1 MNLIEKVKS
10 FSAWFKSTS
19 NKNKLGVII
28 VVLVVIFILSQALRG
43 DREKIEYEYYLV
55 KKSNIESIY
64 SETGEI
70 QSSNVTAVASTIDG
84 VAGEVYVDNGAVVY
98 RGQSL
103 LFVTSTTTQQE
114 RALAYSNYLAAKA
127 SLENAQAKKYSLQS
141 DMFSNWD
148 TFKEL
153 AESDEYKDVDSAN
166 RSLPEFH
173 IPEKDWLYTEATFKA
188 QEQVIAQNQ
197 AALSN
202 AWLKYQAMIDGEV
215 KSPASGTIANL
226 AVAPGQQ
233 VNIEDSALLIE
244 SKADVWVKIL
254 VNEVNIAKIE
264 LDQKA
269 EIILDAWPDKI
280 YQGEVKRIDKV
291 GVLDQGVVV
300 YSVYLVI
307 NDADLKILPAMTVSV
322 DIELEKKEDVL
333 VVPNKAIKVYQ
344 GDKAVRVIDDKTDQ
358 IIYMP
363 VQIGSRGLM
372 NTEIVVGLKEGQ
384 EIVVGEKKDND
395 SSQQPRGM
403 FGPR

>member
-141 DMFSNWD
+141 DMFGNWD

-153 AESDEYKDVDSAN
+153 AESDEYKDVDSTN

-173 IPEKDWLYTEATFKA
+173 IPEKDWLYTEAIFIA

-233 VNIEDSALLIE
+233 VNTEDSVLLIE
-244 SKADVWVKIL
+244 SEADVWVKIL